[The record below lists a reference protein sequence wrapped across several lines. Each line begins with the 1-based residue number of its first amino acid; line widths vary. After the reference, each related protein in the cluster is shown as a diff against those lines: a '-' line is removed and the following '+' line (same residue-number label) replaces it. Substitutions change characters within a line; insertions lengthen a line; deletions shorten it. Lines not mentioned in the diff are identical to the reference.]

1 MGGRWVIDE
10 DGKGRGSIFLLPMM
24 MMMMMMDDDADDAMI
39 RVDDGDRCAIP
50 VAVAAVEGKD
60 AESWS
65 FQTDPQ
71 PRSTS
76 N

>member
-1 MGGRWVIDE
+1 MYGTVF
-10 DGKGRGSIFLLPMM
+10 SIPNNSTLLTTMM
-24 MMMMMMDDDADDAMI
+24 MMMMMMMGAMI
-39 RVDDGDRCAIP
+39 RVDDGVRCAIP